1 MLKKDVRVL
10 SNRPLLFAFIGLMS
24 GILIG
29 YSFLFDSV
37 MMTVLIILGAILLIC
52 LGVFKKFSVFI
63 AVICSVV
70 IGVVGFVICYK
81 HYESNILPTTSYK
94 VEGRVTDTF
103 TRESDYSI
111 VTLDDCKIMLEGVV
125 KSTARVTVFVSGE
138 SEYTYGDILTFYA
151 DIETEKFSSFG
162 TPSYNVVNGIYYTA
176 EVEADDL
183 NIGDNYLKLD
193 EKIRMSFK
201 ESISG
206 FFNPTEAGLAYAII
220 FGDKQLLEDGVT
232 QSFKYSGIAHL
243 LAVSGTHFTLLFGA
257 LAGLLA
263 RLGVRRDINFVVLL
277 VLVFAFMWLCGFAP
291 CVTRAGFMFIVM
303 YIAYMTHRLDDGLN
317 SLSIAGILILLLNP
331 LDLFDVG
338 FLLSVTCMLGM
349 MLFNNFFIEKLSFL
363 ENEFLQG
370 AIATAVSTTITTYPI
385 MCLYFDYFSVLGVLT
400 NIILLPIFEVA
411 FVMLVVIVLI
421 GFVIQLKFLFM
432 IVAEMLG
439 AIISVSKGIANLDY
453 SIVYVFPFTMLMA
466 VIACMIIFI
475 ISRRVML
482 RSGTKSFM
490 IFGLCVIVA
499 IASVAS
505 VNKTTGTI
513 SFVNSTN
520 SIVINSSEKT
530 LIGFPN
536 RNINIQAVNDFSSNG
551 LITHYDN
558 IVLDNTSFLATE
570 KLVDFVVKFKVK
582 NIYILESEYDH
593 LKYLTYNEEIGNKI
607 LKFSF
612 DLNYDLGY
620 NVVAKSY
627 NVDSHYYE
635 ITMNGVKY
643 NFVNSEEFKADDLA
657 LIKDML
663 GDSCVLDGEGG
674 YTRFSKDKEFS
685 SIRV

>member
-10 SNRPLLFAFIGLMS
+10 SNRPIMFAFIGLVT
-24 GILIG
+24 GILLG
-29 YSFLFDSV
+29 YSFLYDSV
-37 MMTVLIILGAILLIC
+37 LLTVLLVLGAILLIC
-52 LGVFKKFSVFI
+52 LGVFKKFTVLL
-63 AVICSVV
+63 AVVCSVV
-70 IGVVGFVICYK
+70 IGIVGFVICYK
-81 HYESNILPTTSYK
+81 NYERNILPETSYK

-103 TRESDYSI
+103 TRESNYSV
-111 VTLDDCKIMLEGVV
+111 VTLDDCKIMLDGVV

-176 EVEADDL
+176 EVEAEDL
-183 NIGDNYLKLD
+183 NIGDNYLKMD
-193 EKIRMSFK
+193 EKIRMAFK

-220 FGDKQLLEDGVT
+220 FGDKQMLEDGVT

-257 LAGLLA
+257 LAGLLTK
-263 RLGVRRDINFVVLL
+263 LGIRRDVNFVVLL

-303 YIAYMTHRLDDGLN
+303 YIAYLTHRLDDGLN

-349 MLFNNFFIEKLSFL
+349 MLFNNYLIEKLSFL
-363 ENEFLQG
+363 DNDFLQG
-370 AIATAVSTTITTYPI
+370 AIATSVSTTITTYPV
-385 MCLYFDYFSVLGVLT
+385 MCLYFDYFSVFGVLT
-400 NIILLPIFEVA
+400 NIILLPIFEIA
-411 FVMLVVIVLI
+411 FVALVVIVLI
-421 GFVIQLKFLFM
+421 GFLIRIDILFM

-439 AIISVSKGIANLDY
+439 AIISLSKGIAHLDY
-453 SIVYVFPFTMLMA
+453 SVVYVFPFTMLMTI
-466 VIACMIIFI
+466 VACMIIFI
-475 ISRRVML
+475 LSRRVML
-482 RSGTKSFM
+482 KVKIKSF
-490 IFGLCVIVA
+490 IIVGLCVIVA
-499 IASVAS
+499 LASVVS
-505 VNKTTGTI
+505 VNRTTSTI
-513 SFVNSTN
+513 SFINSTN
-520 SIVINSSEKT
+520 SIVLNSSAKT

-536 RNINIQAVNDFSSNG
+536 RNISIQNINDFSSNG

-558 IVLDNTSFLATE
+558 IVLDNTSFLVTE

-582 NIYILESEYDH
+582 NIYILESEYEH

-612 DLNYDLGY
+612 DLSYDLGY
-620 NVVAKSY
+620 NVVVKSY
-627 NVDSHYYE
+627 NTDSHYYE

-643 NFVNSEEFKADDLA
+643 NFINSEDFKADDLA

-663 GDSCVLDGEGG
+663 GDSCVIDGEGG
-674 YTRFSKDKEFS
+674 YMKFSKDKEFS
-685 SIRV
+685 SIRM